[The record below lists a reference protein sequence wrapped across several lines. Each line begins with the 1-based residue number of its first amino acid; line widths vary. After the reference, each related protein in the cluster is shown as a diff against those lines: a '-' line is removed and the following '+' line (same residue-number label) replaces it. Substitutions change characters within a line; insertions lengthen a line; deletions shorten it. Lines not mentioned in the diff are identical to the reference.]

1 MLNQLEP
8 WLQFLK
14 RKDNVNLSITE
25 AKQKY
30 LKEQIEFDDFISHQR
45 STLQGKANK
54 MELPPIDPIDPGY
67 VGLERYRDYSNCTN
81 KAIDL
86 FPQNFGPEYV
96 ESIEY
101 VDNQRKKINLTPASS
116 LGRTNPHLIVKVV
129 AYNPA
134 YYNNQDYTVEVLPE
148 WQGRL
153 NVLKI
158 SIPPGLTRANL
169 RIEID
174 LRVGDGFPE
183 RADLKNTHKFNMA
196 MGLWTDGFK
205 SNEVIQNNFH
215 FSGGGISDMLI
226 FLSTIGTN
234 DVSFGDYVEWEGD
247 QWNDNRTTDET
258 IIQGPSPGNAFS
270 YNFILLESETKP
282 LDPNLY
288 GPQFDWYFSDLNFRV
303 CPI

>member
-45 STLQGKANK
+45 LALQGEANK
-54 MELPPIDPIDPGY
+54 MELPPIDPGY
-67 VGLERYRDYSNCTN
+67 VGLERYRDYPDCTN

-101 VDNQRKKINLTPASS
+101 VDDVTRKINLTPATS
-116 LGRTNPHLIVKVV
+116 LGRTNPHLM
-129 AYNPA
+129 
-134 YYNNQDYTVEVLPE
+134 VEVTGYNELIYGQPYTIEIVPE
-148 WQGRL
+148 YQGRP

-158 SIPPGLTRANL
+158 SIPPGLARSTSSIKINL
-169 RIEID
+169 V
-174 LRVGDGFPE
+174 VGTGFPE

-196 MGLWTDGFK
+196 MGLWADGFK
-205 SNEVIQNNFH
+205 WDEVLGENIH
-215 FSGGGISDMLI
+215 FSGGGSADLLI
-226 FLSTIGTN
+226 FLSTIG
-234 DVSFGDYVEWEGD
+234 DGDPLFGDYVEWEGD
-247 QWNDNRTTDET
+247 KWSDDRTTNET
-258 IIQGPSPGNAFS
+258 IIQGPSAGDTFAF
-270 YNFILLESETKP
+270 NFIGLQSEAKP

>member
-14 RKDNVNLSITE
+14 REDNVNLSITE

-54 MELPPIDPIDPGY
+54 MELPPIDPGY
-67 VGLERYRDYSNCTN
+67 TGLERYRNYPDCTN

-101 VDNQRKKINLTPASS
+101 VSDQTRKINLTPATS
-116 LGRTNPHLIVKVV
+116 LGRTNPHLMVKVIG
-129 AYNPA
+129 YNEFIYGQP
-134 YYNNQDYTVEVLPE
+134 YTIEIVPE
-148 WQGRL
+148 YQGRP

-158 SIPPGLTRANL
+158 SIPSGLAKSTSEIQINL
-169 RIEID
+169 V
-174 LRVGDGFPE
+174 VGTGFPE

-196 MGLWTDGFK
+196 MGLWADGFK
-205 SNEVIQNNFH
+205 WDEVLGENIH
-215 FSGGGISDMLI
+215 FSGGGSADLLI
-226 FLSTIGTN
+226 FLTTIGDGN
-234 DVSFGDYVEWEGD
+234 PLFGDYVEWEGD
-247 QWNDNRTTDET
+247 KWNDDRTTNET
-258 IIQGPSPGNAFS
+258 IIQGPSAGNTFAF
-270 YNFILLESETKP
+270 NFVSLKSEAKP

>member
-45 STLQGKANK
+45 SILQGKANK
-54 MELPPIDPIDPGY
+54 MELPPIDPGY
-67 VGLERYRDYSNCTN
+67 VGLERYRDYPDCTN

-101 VDNQRKKINLTPASS
+101 VDTVNRKINLTPETS
-116 LGRTNPHLIVKVV
+116 LGRTNPQLIINVPE
-129 AYNPA
+129 YTPGLH
-134 YYNNQDYTVEVLPE
+134 NNLDYTIEVLPE
-148 WQGRL
+148 WQGRPH
-153 NVLKI
+153 VLKI
-158 SIPPGLTRANL
+158 SIPPGLTRAWT
-169 RIEID
+169 RIEIK
-174 LRVGDGFPE
+174 LGVGAGFPE
-183 RADLKNTHKFNMA
+183 REDLKYTHNFNMA
-196 MGLWTDGFK
+196 MGLWAEGF
-205 SNEVIQNNFH
+205 SWDDNISQNFH
-215 FSGGGISDMLI
+215 FSGGGVSDILV
-226 FLSTIGTN
+226 FLSTIGTD
-234 DVSFGDYVEWEGD
+234 DVSFGDYVEWGSD
-247 QWNDNRTTDET
+247 GWNDDRTTNKLIE
-258 IIQGPSPGNAFS
+258 QGPNVGNSFALNLIKLQS
-270 YNFILLESETKP
+270 GVEP
-282 LDPNLY
+282 LGPNLY

>member
-54 MELPPIDPIDPGY
+54 MELPPIDPGY
-67 VGLERYRDYSNCTN
+67 VGLERYRDYPDCTN
-81 KAIDL
+81 KVIDL

-101 VDNQRKKINLTPASS
+101 VNQGERKINLTPASS
-116 LGRTNPHLIVKVV
+116 LGRTNPYLLVK
-129 AYNPA
+129 ATSYIEGLH
-134 YYNNQDYTVEVLPE
+134 NNQPYTAEVIPE
-148 WQGRL
+148 WQGRP

-158 SIPPGLTRANL
+158 SFPPGLTKSYMPL
-169 RIEID
+169 QIE
-174 LRVGDGFPE
+174 LKVGNGFPE
-183 RADLKNTHKFNMA
+183 RGDLKNTHKFSMA
-196 MGLWTDGFK
+196 MGVWTDGFIWNGNIT
-205 SNEVIQNNFH
+205 SNFH
-215 FSGGGISDMLI
+215 FSGGGSADLLV
-226 FLSTIGTN
+226 FLSTLGVG
-234 DVSFGDYVEWEGD
+234 DPLFGNYIEWEGD
-247 QWNDNRTTDET
+247 KWDDKRTVNET
-258 IIQGPSPGNAFS
+258 IIQGPSPGDNFS
-270 YNFILLESETKP
+270 FNFIRMETAQYP